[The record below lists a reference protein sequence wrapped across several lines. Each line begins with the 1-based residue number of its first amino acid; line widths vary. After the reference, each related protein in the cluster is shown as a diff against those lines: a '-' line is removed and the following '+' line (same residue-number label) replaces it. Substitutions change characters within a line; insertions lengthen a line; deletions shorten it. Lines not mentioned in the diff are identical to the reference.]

1 MRKKSSVITV
11 FLALILMVSLLGILT
26 TCAPAPKKEAAEKEA
41 APIGGLI
48 DEILRRGVMK
58 VGLGIFVP
66 WSFKDMD
73 GNLVGFEVDVASKL
87 AEDMGIKVDFVPTEW
102 SGIIPGLLTGKFD
115 VIIGGMGITTERA
128 LKINY
133 SIPYEYTGMD
143 VVVNKKMLPGVTSLE
158 ELNREDIIIAVRMG
172 ATPVAAAKKFTPK
185 AQLHQ
190 FESDPAVLQDVL
202 NQNAHAAFSSSPKPA
217 FWAADYPDVLYQP
230 LGGELFTKEP
240 ACFVVRKGD
249 PDTLFFFNAWIT
261 DNEDWLEDKAHYWY
275 GTKDWAHLLP
285 EE

>member
-1 MRKKSSVITV
+1 MRKGLFKV
-11 FLALILMVSLLGILT
+11 LMALVLIVGMVGLLT
-26 TCAPAPKKEAAEKEA
+26 TCAQAAKEEAAESKEAATY
-41 APIGGLI
+41 GLI
-48 DEILRRGVMK
+48 DDILRRGVMK

-66 WSFKDMD
+66 WSFKDKD

-87 AEDMGIKVDFVPTEW
+87 AEDMGIKVEFVPTEW
-102 SGIIPGLLTGKFD
+102 SGIIPGLLTAKFD

-143 VVVNKKMLPGVTSLE
+143 VVVNKKMLPGITSLE

-190 FESDPAVLQDVL
+190 FEDDAAVLQDVL

-217 FWAADYPDVLYQP
+217 HWAADYPDILYQP

-261 DNEDWLEDKAHYWY
+261 DNEDWLKNKAHYWY

-285 EE
+285 QD